1 MGKTH
6 PGGERGGSFRLRYVL
21 PMSPARNPDSSP
33 APSAMAT
40 LNKMV
45 KNGLFFMKSTPFDSL
60 EYVIPASLYEEAGI
74 FAELDKKICKKL
86 FKTTK
91 MRKKALGSCKKPCN
105 LEVILSLY
113 FDKTDKIR
121 R

>member
-1 MGKTH
+1 
-6 PGGERGGSFRLRYVL
+6 
-21 PMSPARNPDSSP
+21 MSPARNPDSSP

-60 EYVIPASLYEEAGI
+60 EYVIPASLYVEAGI
-74 FAELDKKICKKL
+74 FAELDKKIYKKL

-91 MRKKALGSCKKPCN
+91 SLG
-105 LEVILSLY
+105 ILQKNVHFRSYFESL
-113 FDKTDKIR
+113 F
-121 R
+121 